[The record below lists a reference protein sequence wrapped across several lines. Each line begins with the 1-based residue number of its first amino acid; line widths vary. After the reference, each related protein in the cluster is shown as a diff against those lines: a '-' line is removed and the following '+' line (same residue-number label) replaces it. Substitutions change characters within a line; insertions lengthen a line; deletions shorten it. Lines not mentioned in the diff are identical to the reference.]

1 MLVVVDVSGVWWVKT
16 KFHWGYLFI
25 AAVHAHGACTAKAT
39 TDTHTHTHAQCV
51 RWSERERHTQTHP
64 EAMAE
69 AWLELRLTHLL
80 LRKFVIK
87 RFLKANKKQARTLG
101 MVTGSGQTHGTTLRS
116 ALLHIFA

>member
-1 MLVVVDVSGVWWVKT
+1 MVVLVLVVVVVDVCGVWWVKT

-39 TDTHTHTHAQCV
+39 TDIHHTHACMYMCEV
-51 RWSERERHTQTHP
+51 ECERERHTQTHP

-69 AWLELRLTHLL
+69 ARLELRLTHLL

-87 RFLKANKKQARTLG
+87 RFFKVK
-101 MVTGSGQTHGTTLRS
+101 
-116 ALLHIFA
+116 

>member
-39 TDTHTHTHAQCV
+39 TDTHTHTHTHAQCV

-87 RFLKANKKQARTLG
+87 RFFKG
-101 MVTGSGQTHGTTLRS
+101 E
-116 ALLHIFA
+116 